1 MQVCGPSWGCSS
13 VLAAMIG
20 LSLLLCSGVL
30 AWRDCLGNAAAWDTL
45 VWFAALIGMSTQVG
59 GSSIWGA
66 WRAER
71 EEGCLQGRTTGEG
84 EVRGGCVGFVYVCC

>member
-30 AWRDCLGNAAAWDTL
+30 AWRDCLSNAPAWDTL

-59 GSSIWGA
+59 RGPPGGA
-66 WRAER
+66 GRAKQEGWEER
-71 EEGCLQGRTTGEG
+71 RRRES
-84 EVRGGCVGFVYVCC
+84 VGFA